1 MNEGV
6 CVKACVNVCE
16 RAFVCVRVCGGVA
29 GCRQLATDC
38 VLTTIW
44 CYDLFSD

>member
-16 RAFVCVRVCGGVA
+16 RAFVCVNVRLCVCVCVEVWRGA
-29 GCRQLATDC
+29 GSWQPI
-38 VLTTIW
+38 V
-44 CYDLFSD
+44 S